1 MSSLLSARDLDKS
14 YSEGGRE
21 IVVLRQLSLEVRA
34 AERLAIVGESGVG
47 KSTLLHILGTLD
59 RPTRG
64 RIIYAGEDLPLND
77 EAALSLFR
85 NREIGFVFQFHYLL
99 PDFSA
104 LENVMLPAL
113 IQGMSPAQAREQAE
127 DLLESVGLKERMSH
141 RPGKLSGGEQQRV
154 SVARSVILNPKLILA
169 DEPTGSL
176 DFRIGQ
182 EVHELLFQLNEQ
194 RGVALIIAT
203 HNRDFAEKIGRQLE
217 LRDGQLFPVTHCPCF
232 SFTRSGEF
240 VRKSTSII
248 PPKRPCSGQNET
260 ATHYCSNYP
269 VSALLFFYPFT
280 YIVFSLLG
288 AGKG

>member
-1 MSSLLSARDLDKS
+1 MNSLLSARDIEKT

-21 IVVLRQLSLEVRA
+21 IVVLRDLSLEVNA
-34 AERLAIVGESGVG
+34 AERLAVVGESGVG

-59 RPTRG
+59 RPTKG
-64 RIIYAGEDLPLND
+64 RIVYSGKEVPLGD
-77 EAALSLFR
+77 EAALSDFR

-113 IQGMSPAQAREQAE
+113 IQGRPPAQAREQAE
-127 DLLESVGLKERMSH
+127 DLLESVGLKDRMSH

-154 SVARSVILNPKLILA
+154 SVARSVILQPKLILA

-182 EVHELLFQLNEQ
+182 EVQELLFQLNEE

-203 HNRDFAEKIGRQLE
+203 HNREFAEKIGRQLE
-217 LRDGQLFPVTHCPCF
+217 LREGRLFPVGHC
-232 SFTRSGEF
+232 G
-240 VRKSTSII
+240 
-248 PPKRPCSGQNET
+248 
-260 ATHYCSNYP
+260 
-269 VSALLFFYPFT
+269 
-280 YIVFSLLG
+280 
-288 AGKG
+288 